1 MFSSTGSIA
10 AIDNISTTE
19 GSISTTNGNIF
30 TTNGNIWG
38 TDITG
43 AAGTF
48 SWIACTG
55 TSGRPLT
62 PTAQGVYIGSASI
75 GSTAIELCATGN
87 QHIDFTTPNVEFQ
100 GRELYDVASAGMR
113 WYVNG
118 NTTLRVMLKQR

>member
-1 MFSSTGSIA
+1 MA

-38 TDITG
+38 KG
-43 AAGTF
+43 GTF

-75 GSTAIELCATGN
+75 GSAAIELCATGN
-87 QHIDFTTPNVEFQ
+87 QYIDFTTPNF
-100 GRELYDVASAGMR
+100 
-113 WYVNG
+113 
-118 NTTLRVMLKQR
+118 